1 MFDINKIAINAAFY
15 ELFETTFGED
25 FFKILADLRPTP
37 RIAKLRKMKKEDLS
51 EEDATELMNA
61 NISLA
66 AIMKKNTSRIAYIGS
81 KLNKKDFN
89 CNYNDYLRF
98 LSENDSADFFN
109 QEFITKVWEKIN
121 ADQTGP
127 KSVKN
132 A

>member
-1 MFDINKIAINAAFY
+1 
-15 ELFETTFGED
+15 
-25 FFKILADLRPTP
+25 
-37 RIAKLRKMKKEDLS
+37 MKKEELS
-51 EEDATELMNA
+51 EEEATELMNA

-66 AIMKKNTSRIAYIGS
+66 AIMKKNTSRIAYVGS